1 MYYLVGTL
9 INALLLSFYA
19 VMTFEEHPECA
30 NTNEPDSGI
39 SATAFYTIAFIVGF
53 VANFVDF
60 AIVVVE
66 LYFFPV
72 TKTDFQ
78 RRPSKLVVIAR
89 WFVRGLI
96 IAISIF

>member
-1 MYYLVGTL
+1 MVYYLVGTL
-9 INALLLSFYA
+9 INAPLLSFYA

-60 AIVVVE
+60 AIVFVE
-66 LYFFPV
+66 LYIFPG
-72 TKTDFQ
+72 
-78 RRPSKLVVIAR
+78 RASKLVVIAR
-89 WFVRGLI
+89 WFMRGLI
-96 IAISIF
+96 IAISIL